1 MLKRIICTHG
11 GGRFGNQLL
20 NYIHLTALGL
30 EYPFLEIEQWELNKY
45 LSLIDSKFIINN
57 GQLTKL
63 NKVKKPEG
71 SNVLFTNL
79 VNKIKT
85 LSSRFKITIY
95 HFYFFFKPNASS
107 IIVGDDGCN
116 IGFIQGDKYSCLV
129 LDDRFINSSNKTVC
143 LAGWE
148 FRNWDLVSKW
158 KNEISTHLKGVFV
171 NQEQDGKN
179 VLGVH
184 IRGTDFKLYQ
194 GGMLYLS
201 DEKWRFVVSKFL
213 KNNNNKVSSHVY
225 LSDEEKEWS
234 KFINNY
240 NNAKV
245 SIGSVGYSGDL
256 FDAFSDLIKCKWIIT
271 NGSTFAL
278 MAAWIGNASVYS
290 ANDIISNDQI
300 NSVDVDDW
308 RTHIYLKGNWM

>member
-1 MLKRIICTHG
+1 MLKKIICTHG

-20 NYIHLTALGL
+20 NYIHLAALGL

-63 NKVKKPEG
+63 NKVQKSTG
-71 SNVLFTNL
+71 GDVLFTNI
-79 VNKIKT
+79 VSKIKT
-85 LSSRFKITIY
+85 LSSRFGITIY
-95 HFYFFFKPNASS
+95 HFYFYFKPNASS

-116 IGFIQGDKYSCLV
+116 IGFLQGDRHGNLI
-129 LDDRFINSSNKTVC
+129 LDDRFIKSSNKTVC

-158 KNEISTHLKGVFV
+158 KNEISTHLKDIFID
-171 NQEQDGKN
+171 QEQDKKN
-179 VLGVH
+179 ILGVH

-213 KNNNNKVSSHVY
+213 EKHNNKVDLQIY
-225 LSDEEKEWS
+225 LSDEEKEWG

-245 SIGSVGYSGDL
+245 SVGSVGCSGDL

-271 NGSTFAL
+271 TGSTFAL
-278 MAAWIGNASVYS
+278 MAAWIGCASVYS
-290 ANDIISNDQI
+290 ANDIIENDKI
-300 NSVDVDDW
+300 NSVNVDDW
-308 RTHIYLKGNWM
+308 RTHEYLKGNWM